1 MKFKI
6 DKKYFYWGITAFL
19 VIVASILFYYIL
31 FHRSSLSS
39 GIDTIIG
46 ISMPIIDGFV
56 LAYLMTPVLN
66 QIERRIIEP
75 LYKKAKLPVNAKSQ
89 KRIRGLSILVT
100 VILILIVLFEF
111 FGLVIPEVI
120 RSIQS
125 IIFQLPIYI
134 NNLNHWALGLMKNN
148 PDLEQTVND
157 LLAQYSPKLLDYFNT
172 NLLPNINGLVKTL
185 SLSVIGIFKALWNF
199 IIGFI
204 ISIYVLGSKE
214 KFAGQAKKIAYAL
227 FDRKTGNE
235 IISNF
240 RFIHETF
247 IGFIGGKIVDSI
259 IIGIICFICTN
270 IIGTPYAILV
280 SVIVGVTNV
289 IPFFGPWI
297 GGVPSA
303 LLVLM
308 VDPMQALYF
317 IILILVIQQFDGNI
331 LGPKI
336 LGDSTGLSG
345 FWVIFSITI
354 FGGLFGVLGMVVGV
368 PIFAVLYAGVKSVIN
383 RMLRKKE
390 LPTDLQPYMTV
401 GEIDEKKSF
410 TKYIPVKKKKRKEES
425 ISYEVPNS
433 KSESSKGND
442 K

>member
-1 MKFKI
+1 MKFKFE
-6 DKKYFYWGITAFL
+6 KKYLYWGLTAFL
-19 VIVASILFYYIL
+19 VIAASILFYYVL
-31 FHRSSLSS
+31 FHRSSLSN
-39 GIDTIIG
+39 GIATFVG

-56 LAYLMTPVLN
+56 LAYLITPVLN
-66 QIERRIIEP
+66 KIEKCIIKP
-75 LYKKAKLPVNAKSQ
+75 LYKKANVPMTSKN
-89 KRIRGLSILVT
+89 KRRMRGLSILVT
-100 VILILIVLFEF
+100 VVLILIILYEF
-111 FGLVIPEVI
+111 FGLIIPEVI

-125 IIFQLPIYI
+125 IIFQFPIYV
-134 NNLNHWALGLMKNN
+134 NNLSTWALGLMKNN
-148 PDLEQTVND
+148 PDLEEVVNG
-157 LLAQYSPKLLDYFNT
+157 LIAQYSSKLLDYLNT
-172 NLLPNINGLVKTL
+172 NLLPHINDLLKTL
-185 SLSVIGIFKALWNF
+185 SLSVIGVFRALWNF
-199 IIGFI
+199 VIGFI

-227 FDRKTGNE
+227 FDRKAGNE
-235 IISNF
+235 IITNF
-240 RFIHETF
+240 RFIHSTF

-259 IIGIICFICTN
+259 IIGIICFICTS

-308 VDPMQALYF
+308 VDPIQALYF
-317 IILILVIQQFDGNI
+317 IILILIIQQFDGNI

-345 FWVIFSITI
+345 FWVIFAITI

-368 PIFAVLYAGVKSVIN
+368 PIFAVFYAGVRAVIN

-390 LPTDLQPYMTV
+390 LPTDIQPYMTV
-401 GEIDEKKSF
+401 GQIDEAKVF
-410 TKYIPVKKKKRKEES
+410 TEYVPPVKKKKKKEES
-425 ISYEVPNS
+425 GDNEISDS
-433 KSESSKGND
+433 TRK
-442 K
+442 